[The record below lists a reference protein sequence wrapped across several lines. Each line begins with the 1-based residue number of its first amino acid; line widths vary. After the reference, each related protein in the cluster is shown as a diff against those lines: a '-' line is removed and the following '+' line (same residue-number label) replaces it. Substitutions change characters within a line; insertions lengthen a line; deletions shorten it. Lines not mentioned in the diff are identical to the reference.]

1 MCEEGDITVF
11 GIEGEE
17 RKNAF
22 EFYANELRATD
33 RFIGELW
40 DALNSFG
47 EDFVLVLYGDHL
59 PSLDIVEDE
68 LKDSGLYNTD
78 YLIAS
83 NIELPLED
91 ANVEAYRL
99 FPALF
104 NALGIQNGLVN
115 KAHASYGGSVFFSDI
130 LELLGY
136 DTLYGDQIAYGG
148 IEPYSPTDITLG
160 LEAIRVT
167 FAENGEDGITVG
179 GTGFNS
185 FSQVFLNGR
194 KLETEFLD
202 NNTLFCV
209 GEFLEYGDS
218 VTVVQIS
225 SNFRKLSETAPYTYS
240 RGFLD

>member
-1 MCEEGDITVF
+1 M
-11 GIEGEE
+11 
-17 RKNAF
+17 NASQH
-22 EFYANELRATD
+22 
-33 RFIGELW
+33 G
-40 DALNSFG
+40 S
-47 EDFVLVLYGDHL
+47 VPV
-59 PSLDIVEDE
+59 
-68 LKDSGLYNTD
+68 
-78 YLIAS
+78 
-83 NIELPLED
+83 
-91 ANVEAYRL
+91 
-99 FPALF
+99 FPAQLRKR
-104 NALGIQNGLVN
+104 AE
-115 KAHASYGGSVFFSDI
+115 KVFFVHFAKHLFAKMPRNLLLFHRNGRI
-130 LELLGY
+130 LAGQVCMAGPAVDDAELQSALLEVHVKSAH
-136 DTLYGDQIAYGG
+136 DRIRRILKIDGDQIAYGG
-148 IEPYSPTDITLG
+148 IEPYSPTNITLG

-209 GEFLEYGDS
+209 GESLEYGDS